1 MGKIIEAKN
10 VIKEYGSFKNPFQAL
25 KGINLDIEEGEFLA
39 IMGPSGSGK
48 TTLLNLLATIDQAT
62 RGKIYIDGKYIRS
75 YTEKQLSLLRREYI
89 SFIFQDC
96 NLLDNLTIRD
106 NITSPLIIMGAE
118 KEECDKRVES
128 VSKRLGINTI
138 LDKYPSECS
147 GGQKQ
152 RVAACRALIT
162 NPKIIVADE
171 PTGALDTKNSDEL
184 LSILRKLNEEDNIT
198 IVMVT
203 HDPYIASFS
212 SRVIMIRDGLLDTT
226 IENKDHNQTRFYNSI
241 LKESA
246 RQTIFKDEES
256 ALSIDDYEELLN
268 ENKRLKK
275 RIIELEYKEKLN
287 SI

>member
-1 MGKIIEAKN
+1 
-10 VIKEYGSFKNPFQAL
+10 
-25 KGINLDIEEGEFLA
+25 
-39 IMGPSGSGK
+39 
-48 TTLLNLLATIDQAT
+48 
-62 RGKIYIDGKYIRS
+62 
-75 YTEKQLSLLRREYI
+75 
-89 SFIFQDC
+89 
-96 NLLDNLTIRD
+96 
-106 NITSPLIIMGAE
+106 MGAE

-128 VSKRLGINTI
+128 VSKRLGIDTI

-184 LSILRKLNEEDNIT
+184 LSILKKLNEEDNIT

-226 IENKDHNQTRFYNSI
+226 IENNNNNQTRFYNS
-241 LKESA
+241 
-246 RQTIFKDEES
+246 IFKDEES

-268 ENKRLKK
+268 ENKMLKK

>member
-1 MGKIIEAKN
+1 
-10 VIKEYGSFKNPFQAL
+10 
-25 KGINLDIEEGEFLA
+25 
-39 IMGPSGSGK
+39 MGPSGSGK

-118 KEECDKRVES
+118 KKECDKRVES
-128 VSKRLGINTI
+128 VSKRLGIDTI

-162 NPKIIVADE
+162 DPKIIVADE

-212 SRVIMIRDGLLDTT
+212 NRVIMIRDGLLDAT
-226 IENKDHNQTRFYNSI
+226 IENKDNNQTRFYNSI

-246 RQTIFKDEES
+246 RQTIFKDEEA

-275 RIIELEYKEKLN
+275 RIIELEHKEKLN

>member
-118 KEECDKRVES
+118 KKECDKRVES
-128 VSKRLGINTI
+128 VSKRLGIDTI

-152 RVAACRALIT
+152 RGAAARSLIT
-162 NPKIIVADE
+162 NPTVIFADE
-171 PTGALDTKNSDEL
+171 PTGALDSKSAYEL
-184 LSILRKLNEEDNIT
+184 LESLEKINRENNAT
-198 IVMVT
+198 IIMIT
-203 HDPYIASFS
+203 HDPLTASYS
-212 SRVIMIRDGLLDTT
+212 NEVYMINDGN
-226 IENKDHNQTRFYNSI
+226 IKC
-241 LKESA
+241 
-246 RQTIFKDEES
+246 
-256 ALSIDDYEELLN
+256 
-268 ENKRLKK
+268 
-275 RIIELEYKEKLN
+275 KLN
-287 SI
+287 KGNSRKEFYGKIMDMLASMGGEM

>member
-1 MGKIIEAKN
+1 
-10 VIKEYGSFKNPFQAL
+10 
-25 KGINLDIEEGEFLA
+25 
-39 IMGPSGSGK
+39 
-48 TTLLNLLATIDQAT
+48 
-62 RGKIYIDGKYIRS
+62 
-75 YTEKQLSLLRREYI
+75 
-89 SFIFQDC
+89 
-96 NLLDNLTIRD
+96 
-106 NITSPLIIMGAE
+106 MGAE
-118 KEECDKRVES
+118 KKECDKRVES
-128 VSKRLGINTI
+128 VSKRLGIDTI

-162 NPKIIVADE
+162 DPKIIVADE

-246 RQTIFKDEES
+246 RQTIFKDEE
-256 ALSIDDYEELLN
+256 LLN

-275 RIIELEYKEKLN
+275 KIIELEYKEKLN

>member
-1 MGKIIEAKN
+1 MRLKEMLVGLEGLKAK
-10 VIKEYGSFKNPFQAL
+10 G
-25 KGINLDIEEGEFLA
+25 NLDIDIKGIAFNSKEIKEGYVFVAIKGFETDGHNYINEAIELGASAIIIEEG
-39 IMGPSGSGK
+39 
-48 TTLLNLLATIDQAT
+48 
-62 RGKIYIDGKYIRS
+62 
-75 YTEKQLSLLRREYI
+75 
-89 SFIFQDC
+89 C
-96 NLLDNLTIRD
+96 NLKEIK
-106 NITSPLIIMGAE
+106 IT
-118 KEECDKRVES
+118 
-128 VSKRLGINTI
+128 
-138 LDKYPSECS
+138 
-147 GGQKQ
+147 
-152 RVAACRALIT
+152 
-162 NPKIIVADE
+162 
-171 PTGALDTKNSDEL
+171 
-184 LSILRKLNEEDNIT
+184 DNIT

-275 RIIELEYKEKLN
+275 KIIELEYKEKLN

>member
-1 MGKIIEAKN
+1 
-10 VIKEYGSFKNPFQAL
+10 
-25 KGINLDIEEGEFLA
+25 
-39 IMGPSGSGK
+39 
-48 TTLLNLLATIDQAT
+48 
-62 RGKIYIDGKYIRS
+62 
-75 YTEKQLSLLRREYI
+75 
-89 SFIFQDC
+89 
-96 NLLDNLTIRD
+96 
-106 NITSPLIIMGAE
+106 MGAE

-128 VSKRLGINTI
+128 VSKRLGIDTI

-226 IENKDHNQTRFYNSI
+226 IENKDHNQTRFYNSV

-275 RIIELEYKEKLN
+275 KIIELEYKEKLN